1 MASKIYIGFIVA
13 FILFL
18 TYGVLNQKKDDP
30 KAKRVACQKSVT
42 TFEKIYKKDIQK
54 AKELLKSSNYNIESY
69 IEYSQN
75 MKSNLKNSFSNKDSD
90 KILVDVLKS
99 FETEEKQQ
107 NEKLLISYFI
117 YENDKKDEG
126 KKNKDAFLYA
136 GYLVFEFKLKDE
148 LLYKIQIDYTNIDT
162 SDIKS
167 RMSCVTE
174 SFLTI

>member
-69 IEYSQN
+69 IEYIIPQ
-75 MKSNLKNSFSNKDSD
+75 
-90 KILVDVLKS
+90 
-99 FETEEKQQ
+99 
-107 NEKLLISYFI
+107 
-117 YENDKKDEG
+117 EN
-126 KKNKDAFLYA
+126 
-136 GYLVFEFKLKDE
+136 
-148 LLYKIQIDYTNIDT
+148 
-162 SDIKS
+162 
-167 RMSCVTE
+167 
-174 SFLTI
+174 

>member
-69 IEYSQN
+69 IEYSEN

-99 FETEEKQQ
+99 FETEATWEH
-107 NEKLLISYFI
+107 L
-117 YENDKKDEG
+117 G
-126 KKNKDAFLYA
+126 KM
-136 GYLVFEFKLKDE
+136 
-148 LLYKIQIDYTNIDT
+148 
-162 SDIKS
+162 
-167 RMSCVTE
+167 R
-174 SFLTI
+174 